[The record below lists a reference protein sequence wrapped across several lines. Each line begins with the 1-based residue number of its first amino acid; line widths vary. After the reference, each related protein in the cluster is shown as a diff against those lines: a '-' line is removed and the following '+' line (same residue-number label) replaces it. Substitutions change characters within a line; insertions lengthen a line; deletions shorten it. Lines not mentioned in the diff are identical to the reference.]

1 MGITMG
7 ILTILPVLLLGLSVS
22 AQDTVSS
29 SSCQKVQA
37 LESITLNK
45 LVRCEDLEE
54 SDHED
59 TGVSSGSEEEE
70 ALERMKRSGG
80 ETRAAV
86 KEMVTG
92 AGEAVSGATG
102 QLASGAAE
110 AAKIAGRATV
120 KMAKG
125 LVIAIVLAVTGWVS
139 CLGVTCGVAIYHIMK
154 KRRGIQG

>member
-92 AGEAVSGATG
+92 AG
-102 QLASGAAE
+102 
-110 AAKIAGRATV
+110 RATV

-125 LVIAIVLAVTGWVS
+125 LVLAIVLAVTGWVS